1 MAVGMSSTVAQNV
14 LNAIFNNTA
23 YSVAEVWVQLHIGDP
38 GAAGTS
44 NLAAETDRQQL
55 SAATASG
62 ATITSDAAL
71 TWTSITGS
79 EDPTHF
85 SLWSSSAGG
94 TFLGSGAITS
104 AAYAAGNTFT
114 IPAGDWD
121 LNLTVA
127 A

>member
-1 MAVGMSSTVAQNV
+1 MAVGMSTAVATGL
-14 LNAIFNNTA
+14 LNAVFNATA
-23 YSVAEVWVQLHIGDP
+23 YSVTEVWVQLHVGDP
-38 GAAGTS
+38 GAAGTA
-44 NLAAETDRQQL
+44 NPALETDRQQL
-55 SAATASG
+55 SCAAASG

-71 TWTSITGS
+71 TWTSVTGS
-79 EDPTHF
+79 EDPTHW
-85 SLWSSSAGG
+85 SLWTASAAG
-94 TFLGSGAITS
+94 TFLGSGTITS